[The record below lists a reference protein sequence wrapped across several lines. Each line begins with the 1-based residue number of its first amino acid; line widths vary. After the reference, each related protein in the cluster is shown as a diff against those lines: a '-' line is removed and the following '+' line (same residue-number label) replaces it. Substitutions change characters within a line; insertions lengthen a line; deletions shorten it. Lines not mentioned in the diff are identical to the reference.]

1 MKKIKIQ
8 KSVKLLIAFSI
19 ALLITLV
26 VIDNNYY
33 ANNKDKVAKNRENLR
48 FTQISTISL
57 MSWVNNMDIKENQL
71 MEIGIIVDSAK
82 TKKDTIKI
90 K

>member
-48 FTQISTISL
+48 FTQISTISV